1 MKHRKRLQP
10 SANIGFLPAV
20 SAGLMAAGLL
30 SNTVLAQVQNAGELF
45 VSVDATKL
53 SEGPLADIKND
64 GTLAGFFEATG
75 GTGTIPVIAT
85 EGGTKGIRFGGTEFL
100 QLVSAVGGS
109 LVNAPAGIVG
119 DDPSRSIEV
128 WALDPSVGSEETM
141 VSWGKRGGPNGS
153 NISFG
158 YGSSSQFG
166 AVGHWGQPDL
176 GWSNDGGNPEANK
189 WHHLVYTF
197 DDVSHTTR
205 VYADGKLANA
215 EILDPGAL
223 PTFADTPINIAT
235 QVDADGTT
243 PTAGLRLSGTIARV
257 RIHDGVLTP
266 AQIANNYNVEKADF
280 VNPQPAPPAVPERL
294 TKGPIHRYTFSEAT
308 NSNATG
314 LKFKDSVGTADG
326 TVLGDGAEFTGTR
339 LRLTTG
345 GASATAAYGDLPN
358 GLVST
363 NAVANGGSGEFS
375 FETWFQNET
384 SHTWSRIFDFGSST
398 TDDGTGEVNEPGG
411 GGTGLDYLEYSA
423 QMDNNVNVRRLELR
437 NEDPAGGGVVTTDVP
452 TQAFNTEGHVLVT
465 WKEATGQIAVY
476 ENGVQIGGFTTDDKM
491 SDINDVNIWL
501 GRSNWTADQNT
512 QGSFDEARFY
522 NVVLTPGQAL
532 GNFLAGPDLINDHD
546 VAVTIATQPANKT
559 IPETLPATFRVD
571 ARGSSPVT
579 FQWLR
584 NGTAIAGA
592 TSSTYTLASVSAAD
606 SGATFSVE
614 VSNTV
619 NGTPVK
625 VTSTAATLTVV
636 SDTVTLK
643 HRYSFNETSGTQVT
657 DSVGAANGT
666 TIGGATFGGG
676 NLTLD
681 GNDGTYVDLPNGIVT
696 ALGNNA
702 TFEMWVTYA
711 GGPNWARVFDFGIST
726 GGEDLSD
733 GGADVDY
740 LFFTA
745 KTGDGFPRFEANF
758 PNGGVTTV
766 LNHPGSMPLNEQE
779 HIVITYSS
787 TGNAARL
794 YTNGTLVATSTAPL
808 ALSAL
813 NDRDKNVWLGRS
825 QFPDPFFAGKY
836 NEFRIYQGSMTAAQV
851 AASYAA
857 GPESTA
863 PPPTTAP
870 SLGIQLSGANVVVTW
885 PSDATGFQLEGSPV
899 LGPGAAW
906 TKIGDGTPITN
917 GKFQVTVPIAG
928 AARYLRLK
936 K

>member
-1 MKHRKRLQP
+1 MSKFMKHRKRIRP
-10 SANIGFLPAV
+10 SANTGFLPAV

-30 SNTVLAQVQNAGELF
+30 SNTALAQVQNAGELF
-45 VSVDATKL
+45 VAVDATQL
-53 SEGPLADIKND
+53 SAGPLADIKNS
-64 GTLAGFFEATG
+64 GTLGGFFEAIG
-75 GTGTIPVIAT
+75 GAGTIPVIAT
-85 EGGTKGIRFGGTEFL
+85 EGGTKGIRFGGTDFL

-109 LVNAPAGIVG
+109 LVNAPAGLVG
-119 DDPSRSIEV
+119 DDPSCSIEV
-128 WALDPSVGSEETM
+128 WALNPSVASEETM
-141 VSWGKRGGPNGS
+141 VSWGKRGGPDGS

-215 EILDPGAL
+215 EILDPGTL
-223 PTFADTPINIAT
+223 STFADTPINIAT
-235 QVDADGTT
+235 QIEADGTT
-243 PTAGLRLSGTIARV
+243 PTVPLRLSGTIARV

-280 VNPQPAPPAVPERL
+280 VNPQPAPPIVPERL
-294 TKGPIHRYTFSEAT
+294 TKGPIHRYSFSEAA
-308 NSNATG
+308 NANATG
-314 LKFKDSVGTADG
+314 LQFKDSVGTANG

-339 LRLTTG
+339 LKLTIG

-358 GLVST
+358 GLLST
-363 NAVANGGSGEFS
+363 NGVANGGSGEFS

-398 TDDGTGEVNEPGG
+398 TDDGTGEVTGPGG

-423 QMDNNVNVRRLELR
+423 QMADDVNTRRLELR
-437 NEDPAGGGVVTTDVP
+437 NEDPSGGGVVTADVP
-452 TQAFNTEGHVLVT
+452 TRAFNTDGHVLVT

-491 SDINDVNIWL
+491 SDINDVNVWL

-512 QGSFDEARFY
+512 QGEFDEARFY
-522 NVVLTPGQAL
+522 NVALTPGQAL

-559 IPETLPATFRVD
+559 IPETLPVTFQVD

-584 NGTAIAGA
+584 NGTAIPGA
-592 TSSTYTLASVSAAD
+592 TSSTYTLDSVSAAD

-619 NGTPVK
+619 SGTPVK

-657 DSVGAANGT
+657 DSVGGANGKA
-666 TIGGATFGGG
+666 IGGATFGGG

-681 GNDGTYVDLPNGIVT
+681 GNDGSYVDLPNGIIT

-711 GGPNWARVFDFGIST
+711 GGPDWSRVFDFGIST
-726 GGEDLSD
+726 GGEDVND
-733 GGADVDY
+733 GGVDF
-740 LFFTA
+740 LFYTP
-745 KTGDGFPRFEANF
+745 KTGDGFPRFDANF
-758 PNGGVTTV
+758 PPGGDTTI
-766 LNHPGSMPLNEQE
+766 LNHPGSMPVNEQE

-794 YTNGTLVATSTAPL
+794 YTNGTLVATATAPL

-813 NDRDKNVWLGRS
+813 NGADKNVWLGRS
-825 QFPDPFFAGKY
+825 QYADPYFAGKY

-851 AASYAA
+851 AASFAA

-863 PPPTTAP
+863 PPPTQAP
-870 SLGIQLSGANVVVTW
+870 SLGIQFSGAKNVVVTW
-885 PSDATGFQLEGSPV
+885 PSDATGFQLEGTARCWAPER
-899 LGPGAAW
+899 PW
-906 TKIGDGTPITN
+906 TKSATALP
-917 GKFQVTVPIAG
+917 
-928 AARYLRLK
+928 
-936 K
+936 